1 MWKLLLVWWCLT
13 PLSTIFQLYRGGQF
27 YWWRKSE
34 NREKTT
40 DLSQVTDKV
49 YQIMLYR
56 VHLAWTGFKLPPKKN
71 LKIKTVRIKWK
82 KIYTTL
88 SVHYYHARYLPSY
101 HKFLKISNHLE
112 IIGYKIIIKQLHRIL
127 QY

>member
-1 MWKLLLVWWCLT
+1 MWKTIACLMVFNPTFNNISVISWRSVLLVEEIGEPGENHRPVASHW
-13 PLSTIFQLYRGGQF
+13 QL
-27 YWWRKSE
+27 
-34 NREKTT
+34 
-40 DLSQVTDKV
+40 

-56 VHLAWTGFKLPPKKN
+56 VHLAWTGFKLPPKKK
-71 LKIKTVRIKWK
+71 LKIKTIRIKWK
-82 KIYTTL
+82 TIYTTL